1 MRRTDRTDRRLLRA
15 LGAVLAP
22 LVAAGCVSMP
32 SDGAPERVGTPATA
46 APENLQVRVYPA
58 PPHPGDD
65 PEKLLTGFLDAANA
79 DEATYATAKQYL
91 TAAALRK
98 WQPETQVV
106 VLGSQARYTVSLAAG
121 SDRAEVQ
128 VQGGQI
134 AELDRHR
141 TYRPTPGTSSNQ
153 TSPYD
158 KRFKLV
164 RETEGKN
171 KGEWRIDDL
180 PDGLITDQTEFKNG
194 YRAVHRYFP
203 TRTDP
208 SVDPGPQAVLVPDP
222 IYVRR
227 RVDPLTAAAQALA
240 DGPSPWLAKGV
251 RTAFGE
257 QVAIVGA
264 VTVNDSNAATV
275 KVDVPDLGAEPGRC
289 GEMAAQLF
297 HTLSDVQGKRLTL
310 LTLNGQKGTCQA
322 VGDTVLRAPGALAGG
337 VFGTRQY
344 YLDQAKGQLM
354 QTADSDGRGTPVPGE
369 LGAEN
374 GSLRPSGFAVRR
386 DGVAAAAIG
395 ADGHELFLVDLA
407 ANSTKGERVHRSG
420 GVLSSPSWDGWNNLW
435 LVDPAADSGVVMV
448 RGRTVVPVH
457 VGGLGGGKVQSLRV
471 SSDGARIALVVNE
484 GGRTTLRLGM
494 VLHTGSQ
501 TSPGAEVVGLRAVAS
516 VLSEVVSVAWAD
528 TDQLLVLG
536 KEQDKLQQLHYFG
549 TDGSVSADVPLQGG
563 DSMTSVSATEARNT
577 GSKELLPPVLAT
589 SADQV
594 YRLSGSQWVELA
606 SGLKGRQFSYP
617 G

>member
-15 LGAVLAP
+15 FGAALAP
-22 LVAAGCVSMP
+22 LMAAGCVSMP
-32 SDGAPERVGTPATA
+32 SDGSPERVGSPATA

-58 PPHPGDD
+58 PPHPGDN

-79 DEATYATAKQYL
+79 DEPNYATATQYL
-91 TAAALRK
+91 TAAAVRK
-98 WQPETQVV
+98 WQPEAQVV
-106 VLGSQARYTVSLAAG
+106 VLGSQARYTVSLAGG

-128 VQGGQI
+128 VQGSQI
-134 AELDRHR
+134 AEVDRHR
-141 TYRPTPGTSSNQ
+141 TYKPNPDPG
-153 TSPYD
+153 Y
-158 KRFKLV
+158 KAWFKLV

-180 PDGLITDQTEFKNG
+180 PNGLITDQTEFKNG

-203 TRTDP
+203 TKPDD
-208 SVDPGPQAVLVPDP
+208 SADQARQPVLVPDP

-227 RVDPLTAAAQALA
+227 RVDPLTAAAKALV
-240 DGPSPWLAKGV
+240 DGPSAWLSQGV

-257 QVAIVGA
+257 QVEIEGA

-275 KVDVPDLGAEPGRC
+275 KVNVADLGAEMGRC

-297 HTLSDVQGKRLTL
+297 HTLSDVQGKRLVQ
-310 LTLNGQKGTCQA
+310 LTLAGHKGSCQT
-322 VGDTVLRAPGALAGG
+322 GSETVLRAPGALAGG

-344 YLDQAKGQLM
+344 YLDRAKGQLM
-354 QTADSDGRGTPVPGE
+354 QTADTDGRGTPVPGP
-369 LGAEN
+369 LGEQN
-374 GSLRPSGFAVRR
+374 NPLRPSAFAVRR
-386 DGVAAAAIG
+386 DGVAAAVVG
-395 ADGHELFLVDLA
+395 ADGHDLYVVDLA
-407 ANSTKGERVHRSG
+407 QGSTRGESVHRSG
-420 GVLSSPSWDGWNNLW
+420 STLASPSWDGWNNLW
-435 LVDPAADSGVVMV
+435 LVDPAAPSGMVMV
-448 RGRTVVPVH
+448 RGRTPVPVQ
-457 VGGLGGGKVQSLRV
+457 VGGLGSGKVQSLRI
-471 SSDGARIALVVNE
+471 SSDGTRIALVVKD
-484 GGRTTLRLGM
+484 GGKTALRLGL
-494 VLHTGSQ
+494 VLHTG
-501 TSPGAEVVGLRAVAS
+501 TPARPGVEVVVDLRPVAS

-536 KEQDKLQQLHYFG
+536 KEPDKLQQLHYFG

-589 SADQV
+589 SAEQV

-606 SGLKGRQFSYP
+606 PDLKGGQFSYP